1 MALKVELKEVEGSVD
16 LKGNSTA
23 TEELEAKVAPV
34 EEAVEAMDVKLE
46 VRNLV

>member
-23 TEELEAKVAPV
+23 TEELEAKVAQWRRWWRRWT
-34 EEAVEAMDVKLE
+34 LSW
-46 VRNLV
+46 R